1 MVQLQEFLS
10 GLLESLLK
18 IGLHLMKN
26 VCKLLAKII
35 LIPWVLTAA
44 SSKADTRILNKTLG
58 SIICPSDLTKW
69 TKLTLR
75 NN

>member
-35 LIPWVLTAA
+35 LIP
-44 SSKADTRILNKTLG
+44 
-58 SIICPSDLTKW
+58 
-69 TKLTLR
+69 
-75 NN
+75 

>member
-35 LIPWVLTAA
+35 LIPWVLTVA

-58 SIICPSDLTKW
+58 SIICPSDLTK
-69 TKLTLR
+69 
-75 NN
+75 